1 MNGGFRASTR
11 FFLGNRDYE
20 YGFEAIHVEDQ
31 EDEVCPYEYTGLVYV
46 DEDFIWN
53 RFIESD
59 LTKDKIFSRTQQ
71 QYLWSIVKTNWR
83 SWMGKT
89 PPVKTITFRVREQVQ
104 HGCAIIRSTSFW
116 GPIPHETYDGV
127 PPG

>member
-1 MNGGFRASTR
+1 MCVKAWPRHVPEHRNQHQDVYQEAPLTPVTVLSSFMSRLCYGWCWFRASTR

-20 YGFEAIHVEDQ
+20 YRFEAIHVEDQ
-31 EDEVCPYEYTGLVYV
+31 EDEGCPYEYTGLVYV

-71 QYLWSIVKTNWR
+71 QYLWLSLIH
-83 SWMGKT
+83 
-89 PPVKTITFRVREQVQ
+89 I
-104 HGCAIIRSTSFW
+104 
-116 GPIPHETYDGV
+116 
-127 PPG
+127 